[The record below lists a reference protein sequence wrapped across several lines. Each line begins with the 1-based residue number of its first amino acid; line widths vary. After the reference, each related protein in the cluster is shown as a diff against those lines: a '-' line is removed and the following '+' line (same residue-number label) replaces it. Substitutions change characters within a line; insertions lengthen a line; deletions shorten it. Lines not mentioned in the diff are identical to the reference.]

1 MTDLEREYDRVFS
14 LFIRH
19 RDCPGGRGFCITC
32 GALIAPETCDCGHYI
47 DRAHRSTRWDERNC
61 HAQCR
66 VCNGHSAGRI
76 GVYRQVLIRKYGLA
90 VVEELERSK
99 HSVFKM
105 SRSEMSDKINYY
117 KRLIRNV

>member
-19 RDCPGGRGFCITC
+19 RDCPDGRGFCITC

-47 DRAHRSTRWDERNC
+47 DRAHRATRWDELNC
-61 HAQCR
+61 HSQCMICNR
-66 VCNGHSAGRI
+66 VKHGNLAA
-76 GVYRQVLIRKYGLA
+76 YRAALIQKYGLLA
-90 VVEELERSK
+90 VEELERSK

-105 SRSEMSDKINYY
+105 SRSDMSDKINYY